1 MVAGAMV
8 AILEELHADR
18 VDLVGNASIPFSPG
32 LVVKGIYPGNR
43 ITILYTRNDD
53 GEGMMVQSIALG

>member
-43 ITILYTRNDD
+43 ITILYTHNDD
-53 GEGMMVQSIALG
+53 GEGMMVQSITLR

>member
-53 GEGMMVQSIALG
+53 GEE